1 MEKHILD
8 QIDPKAL
15 GGRLQEARKARG
27 MTQQAVADRM
37 EMARTTLVAIEKG
50 ERRVTPEELIRLAA
64 VYGRPVSEFVSRQV
78 VTAGFV
84 PQFRAEW
91 REDFDEDDG
100 LEKAGDELQRLAE
113 DYAELERLCGLPM
126 PRAYP
131 PIYET
136 TGSSPEQAAEEI
148 AIAERNR
155 LGIGDGPI
163 SNLRDRLETDIG
175 LRIFYFAM
183 PPKVSGVFAYNDVL
197 GGCVGINANHPRDRR
212 NWSLSHE
219 YGHFLTTRYRAEITF
234 LNERKRHSAHERFAD
249 TFAVNFLMPASGLN
263 RRFTEMHRSNPAG
276 QISLAQLCT
285 LADLYQVSVQA
296 LILRLEK
303 LRRLPGGTWDRLESE
318 GFKPRKA
325 QQLLGID
332 ANPAEQYLLPRRY
345 LNLAVMAY
353 EKELL
358 SEGQLAR
365 FVRSDRVSARVLVE
379 ELSRRF
385 NAEAEGGGYESFEL
399 DLAQTVP
406 GR

>member
-1 MEKHILD
+1 
-8 QIDPKAL
+8 
-15 GGRLQEARKARG
+15 
-27 MTQQAVADRM
+27 
-37 EMARTTLVAIEKG
+37 
-50 ERRVTPEELIRLAA
+50 
-64 VYGRPVSEFVSRQV
+64 
-78 VTAGFV
+78 
-84 PQFRAEW
+84 
-91 REDFDEDDG
+91 
-100 LEKAGDELQRLAE
+100 
-113 DYAELERLCGLPM
+113 
-126 PRAYP
+126 
-131 PIYET
+131 
-136 TGSSPEQAAEEI
+136 
-148 AIAERNR
+148 
-155 LGIGDGPI
+155 
-163 SNLRDRLETDIG
+163 
-175 LRIFYFAM
+175 M

-234 LNERKRHSAHERFAD
+234 LSERKRHSAHERFAD
-249 TFAVNFLMPASGLN
+249 TFAENFLMPASGLN

-325 QQLLGID
+325 QELLGIN
-332 ANPAEQYLLPRRY
+332 ANPAEQYLLPHRY

-358 SEGQLAR
+358 SEGQLAQ